1 MSEVFSKLVWIAD
14 DDDFQL
20 LYDSRV
26 GWRAEEGT
34 SSASE
39 TFSVATA
46 NRALYVTTSRKQGN
60 VNRNEGFIGRY
71 ENGMLADYAT
81 RARLA
86 LIDGSDTAFSHS
98 FVRASD
104 VGALSLS
111 GSDGR
116 FPHFIVRAT
125 EGSAVVLAQE
135 NVTDF
140 PGTAEKFSPFN
151 PQTEISAKGTAMA
164 FRGQTASGLQGLCLW
179 TEAQGI
185 QLVVNT
191 TMTLPGR
198 EEPFNTFID
207 SSILCRFGA
216 GGELYLFNS
225 APKAVVVHQDGTLNP
240 VVAQG
245 DQVADVEIKKLERFD
260 VAPTETC
267 SFMTTLALPIRA
279 CFDSRTASGACFRD
293 WRVHWMWGT
302 GTLSSIDTGSRRLA
316 CTLSQADSIRT
327 SARVS
332 K

>member
-125 EGSAVVLAQE
+125 EGSAV
-135 NVTDF
+135 
-140 PGTAEKFSPFN
+140 
-151 PQTEISAKGTAMA
+151 
-164 FRGQTASGLQGLCLW
+164 
-179 TEAQGI
+179 
-185 QLVVNT
+185 
-191 TMTLPGR
+191 
-198 EEPFNTFID
+198 
-207 SSILCRFGA
+207 
-216 GGELYLFNS
+216 
-225 APKAVVVHQDGTLNP
+225 
-240 VVAQG
+240 
-245 DQVADVEIKKLERFD
+245 
-260 VAPTETC
+260 
-267 SFMTTLALPIRA
+267 
-279 CFDSRTASGACFRD
+279 
-293 WRVHWMWGT
+293 
-302 GTLSSIDTGSRRLA
+302 
-316 CTLSQADSIRT
+316 
-327 SARVS
+327 
-332 K
+332 